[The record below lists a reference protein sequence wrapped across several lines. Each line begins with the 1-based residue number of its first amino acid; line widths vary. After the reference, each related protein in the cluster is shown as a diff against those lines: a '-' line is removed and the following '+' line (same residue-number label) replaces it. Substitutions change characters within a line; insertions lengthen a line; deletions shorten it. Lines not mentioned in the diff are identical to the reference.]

1 MNPAPAAPPQ
11 PPGPAPAPQPGLRVL
26 VLTGGVIHLV
36 HQLAALGPEPAAE
49 LAVLITGVLTRD
61 PPALEAM
68 QATLE
73 TWFGRLREQDPHRFG
88 RLHLVRSEAALPPGP
103 WDLACLNNQWV
114 VGQRTLVERLA
125 IPRLL
130 VCGDGL
136 GVYYRC
142 ARELRAILPSLL
154 GLPLPEPG
162 RRVRYVLSGRQPR
175 WHRPPQ
181 AAERADEPQ
190 RLRLLESLVA
200 CLAEAAAPLVAA
212 AREAA
217 GPEGPIWL
225 CSVPNLAHQFPQR
238 RLPWALWQQWAA
250 ELPGFD
256 PTRQRLVPVDHPKAP
271 GGGSL
276 EVDRPA
282 WLAQPLRSSIPLEV
296 LVRRLEQTDPQRPIR
311 VAGLTSALLGVAL
324 LTGAAVVWLP
334 VAPLWRHNPGYRRK
348 PLEYLHRWLRARRM
362 RWITASC
369 GRAPGAQ

>member
-1 MNPAPAAPPQ
+1 MTR
-11 PPGPAPAPQPGLRVL
+11 GDRVL

-36 HQLAALGPEPAAE
+36 HQLAALGTAPPSE

-61 PPALEAM
+61 PPALQAM

-73 TWFGRLREQDPHRFG
+73 RWFEQLRREDPRRF
-88 RLHLVRSEAALPPGP
+88 RNLHLVPSEAALPPGP

-114 VGQRTLVERLA
+114 VGQRSVVERLA

-162 RRVRYVLSGRQPR
+162 RRVHYVLSGRQPR
-175 WHRPPQ
+175 WHRPPR
-181 AAERADEPQ
+181 AAERADEGE
-190 RLRLLESLVA
+190 RRRLLESLVA
-200 CLAEAAAPLVAA
+200 CLADAAAPLVAA
-212 AREAA
+212 TLAAA
-217 GPEGPIWL
+217 GAEGPIWL
-225 CSVPNLAHQFPQR
+225 CSVPNLAHQFPQQ

-250 ELPGFD
+250 MLPGFE
-256 PTRQRLVPVDHPKAP
+256 PSRQRLLPIDHPKAP

-276 EVDRPA
+276 EAERPA
-282 WLAQPLRSSIPLEV
+282 WLAEPLRSSIPLEV
-296 LVRRLEQTDPQRPIR
+296 LVRRLELAAPERPIR
-311 VAGLTSALLGVAL
+311 VAGLTSALLGVAQ

-334 VAPLWRHNPGYRRK
+334 VAPLWQHNPGYRRR

-362 RWITASC
+362 RQLTASC
-369 GRAPGAQ
+369 SLEGPGPRGGAER